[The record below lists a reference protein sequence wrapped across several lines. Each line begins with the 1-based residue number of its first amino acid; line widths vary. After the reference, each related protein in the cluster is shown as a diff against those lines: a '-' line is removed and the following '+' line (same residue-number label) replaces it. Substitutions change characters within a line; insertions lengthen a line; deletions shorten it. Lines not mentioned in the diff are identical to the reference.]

1 MFLHTENKVSDFM
14 SVLCMGYSKQCASH
28 IHTNQDKFG
37 GLRVFDVNKNEITL
51 AAVADGISLGYEGK
65 YASYNTIL
73 WLLNWASDYFLTN
86 EFDIK
91 TVAREIQM
99 QMVKYNHLLNDYSD
113 LHSNK
118 DTCCT
123 ICGTITDGNQMLI
136 FNAGDSRLYEMT
148 PAGQVR
154 CMTQD
159 DKASDGYSIS
169 MHIGGK
175 NDDEIKISFSADEY
189 HSDSRYILCSDG
201 FYKRCNFSDLCE
213 TIFRCSK
220 QSEVIQTLMEFADHL
235 VQAGETDD
243 ITALVL
249 VRSG

>member
-1 MFLHTENKVSDFM
+1 M
-14 SVLCMGYSKQCASH
+14 SILYTGYSKQCAGK
-28 IHTNQDKFG
+28 IHANQDKLG
-37 GLRVFDVNKNEITL
+37 AIRVFDINRNEITL
-51 AAVADGISLGYEGK
+51 AAVADGVSLGYEGK

-73 WLLNWASDYFLTN
+73 WLLEWASDYFSN
-86 EFDIK
+86 HEFDMQTIAK
-91 TVAREIQM
+91 EIQM

-113 LHSNK
+113 LHSDK

-123 ICGTITDGNQMLI
+123 ICGMVTDGNQMLI
-136 FNAGDSRLYEMT
+136 FNAGDSRLYELMAT
-148 PAGQVR
+148 GQVR
-154 CMTQD
+154 CLTQD

-201 FYKRCNFSDLCE
+201 FYRRCNFFNLCHS
-213 TIFRCSK
+213 IFDCCNRNEIK
-220 QSEVIQTLMEFADHL
+220 QALMTFAGNL